1 MQSFSLIEVTLN
13 SQSGKSR
20 KFFTNQQESSK
31 IFLSVNIKPT
41 AQARPHWFLGPST
54 VSEQGGTVSFFVL
67 YAPRLVMLLGA
78 LGEAPPQM
86 QEVGNCVI
94 FCAKQAALGQLCGAK
109 RRSPR
114 ARAGRVHACE
124 ATQQGQRLCSS
135 FRDISHAFFAL
146 CASLFFIV
154 EAMTFRTCRTGHS
167 IILVHSAMALF
178 YITCK
183 NSFAFFIGIGLHF

>member
-1 MQSFSLIEVTLN
+1 MF
-13 SQSGKSR
+13 
-20 KFFTNQQESSK
+20 QQESSK
-31 IFLSVNIKPT
+31 IFLSVHITPT
-41 AQARPHWFLGPST
+41 QQTCPHWFLGPST

-67 YAPRLVMLLGA
+67 NAPRLVMLLGA

-94 FCAKQAALGQLCGAK
+94 FCAKQAALGQPAGQPAEQSAG
-109 RRSPR
+109 RR

-178 YITCK
+178 YITC
-183 NSFAFFIGIGLHF
+183 NNIFALLIQIGLQF